1 MCFADFEFTCGG
13 FIDNTRSEILSVGM
27 VICSPDYEIVEKFY
41 STARPNKF
49 PRMTKQ
55 CRQLTGLDQSEINA
69 SPDSNDVL
77 RSALDAMKKYNVSRL
92 YVWGNFD
99 KPGLA
104 GDINQHRR
112 AGKPCDSLSET
123 YNRIADIQDETT
135 RKMGLPQAVSISEL
149 AASLDHIPETGSFH
163 NALNDAEAL
172 YAIHRA
178 AYTTDL
184 SQNEKFCRLRQDRLD
199 KLAAI
204 KAANEQ
210 KRRDEALS
218 LPLQPEEQVYYSTL
232 GSKGSTK
239 ELNRFIAM
247 RAKFVRALNRYPEAE
262 HLTLAVFRDSGGYK
276 IVPSEKFRGA
286 LKYASARHTDFERG
300 DFGKILV
307 EECKKP
313 S

>member
-13 FIDNTRSEILSVGM
+13 FIDNTRSEILSVGI
-27 VICSPDYEIVEKFY
+27 VICSPEYEIVEKYY

-49 PRMTKQ
+49 SRMTRQ
-55 CRQLTGLDQSEINA
+55 CRELTGLTQAEINV

-77 RSALDAMKKYNVSRL
+77 RDALGAMKKYNVSHL

-112 AGKPCDSLSET
+112 AGKPCRYIEEAYHRT
-123 YNRIADIQDETT
+123 VDIQDETT
-135 RKMGLPQAVSISEL
+135 HKMGLPQAVSISEL
-149 AASLDHIPETGSFH
+149 SAALDHAPETGSFH

-172 YAIHRA
+172 YAIHKA

-184 SQNEKFCRLRQDRLD
+184 SQNEKFCHLRQDRLD

-210 KRRDEALS
+210 KRREEAMS
-218 LPLQPEEQVYYSTL
+218 LPLQPEEQVYYATL
-232 GSKGSTK
+232 GSKGSSK
-239 ELNRFIAM
+239 ELSHFINI
-247 RAKFVRALNRYPEAE
+247 RAKFVRALKRYPDAE
-262 HLTLAVFRDSGGYK
+262 QLVMAVFRDNGGYK
-276 IVPSEKFRGA
+276 IVPAEKFRGA
-286 LKYASARHTDFERG
+286 LKYATARHVEFKRSE
-300 DFGKILV
+300 FGSIIV
-307 EECKKP
+307 SECKKP